1 MKSLRRLPPQLD
13 LFLFAGDLVNRGN
26 YNAMRS
32 LLAKLKTAKLRCPV
46 YACFGNDEFDSV
58 KDTLRDI
65 AKGFITFLDDELAI
79 VEVGD
84 AGRVAIVGSRGVLD
98 QPTFWQARNIP
109 GIQEHYTGRLRRLGQ
124 LLGEARSQADCS
136 VLLTHYACT
145 FSTIEGEPQRAFP
158 QMGSQRV
165 EKLLK
170 QHSPTLAIH
179 GHAHRGRKQAMVGS
193 VPVFNVAL
201 PLQGEIVIIELPQH
215 SSRNDT

>member
-1 MKSLRRLPPQLD
+1 

-32 LLAKLKTAKLRCPV
+32 LLAKLRAAKVSCPIF
-46 YACFGNDEFDSV
+46 ACFGNGEFDTV
-58 KDTLRDI
+58 KDRLRDI
-65 AKGFITFLDDELAI
+65 AKGCITFLDDELAI
-79 VEVGD
+79 VEIGE

-109 GIQEHYTGRLRRLGQ
+109 GIQEHYTARLRRLDQ
-124 LLGEARSQADCS
+124 LLGEARSQADYS
-136 VLLTHYACT
+136 VLLTHYAPT

-170 QHSPTLAIH
+170 QHSPTVAIH

-201 PLQGEIVIIELPQH
+201 PLQGEIVIIELPQANN
-215 SSRNDT
+215 RTGA